1 MRRFKKEHL
10 IRLSLTLA
18 ILLSGMAMVP
28 FINVTAEV
36 ITWQSL
42 AGGYEPILDV
52 NEPEGTPGSIFAFT
66 GSSYPANALA
76 TVYANGEPLGD
87 VMTDG
92 SGVATFMV
100 NTASASLGLYNVTL
114 EVDINA
120 SATSNVTLSDT
131 GSVVTPPAGFPGP
144 TFNLGHLVYLPV
156 VNKP

>member
-1 MRRFKKEHL
+1 MQRFKKEHL

-42 AGGYEPILDV
+42 GGVYEPELAV
-52 NEPEGTPGSIFAFT
+52 NGTEGMPGSIFAFT
-66 GSSYPANALA
+66 GSNYPANASA
-76 TVYANGEPLGD
+76 TVYANGEPLGN

-92 SGVATFMV
+92 NGVATFMV
-100 NTASASLGLYNVTL
+100 NSAGAPLGQYNVTL

-120 SATSNVTLSDT
+120 SATSNVALVD
-131 GSVVTPPAGFPGP
+131 GGPLVTPPTGFQGP